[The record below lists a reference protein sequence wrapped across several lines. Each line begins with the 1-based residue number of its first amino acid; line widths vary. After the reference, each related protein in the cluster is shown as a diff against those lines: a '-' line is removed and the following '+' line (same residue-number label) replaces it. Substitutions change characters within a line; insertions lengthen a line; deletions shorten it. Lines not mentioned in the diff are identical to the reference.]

1 MFEGLQAIRK
11 ELKEAKLENPDREE
25 IHDGYQLRF
34 VGKDYAKF
42 ITGLPTETVLVP
54 DTEWNN
60 QEQNKNS
67 ENIFITG
74 DNLDALKHLEN
85 AYSGRIK
92 MIYIDPPYNTGKDDD
107 FTYPDKFE
115 FSDEELR
122 EKLGLSE
129 NEVSRIRALENKSS
143 HSAWLTF
150 MLPRLAIA
158 KRLLTD
164 DGVIFISIDDNE
176 QANLKLLCD
185 EIFTERNILGCV
197 VRATGTTTGQDANVI
212 GSSLDYLL
220 CYKKSPSFVLEGIEL
235 SEDDLNR
242 FKESD
247 EKGQYSFLQLR
258 KTGNADRR
266 KDRPNMYYPVISP
279 EGREVYPIGPTGYE
293 SRWRVSK
300 DTYEELL
307 RNGMI
312 IWKENRNGEI
322 QPYVKYYA
330 NGRTKQVSNLWYE
343 TKENPLW
350 KDIDGNKKGSI
361 ELKDTIG
368 EKVFSNPKP
377 LSFIIKMLKIAQTD
391 NSIILDFFAGSATT
405 AHAVMSLNQ
414 KDSGNRKYIMVQLYE
429 PTYEI
434 KNGKKIAKNGV
445 KEIAFKAGYESIDEI
460 ARDRIKKAAKQL
472 GDTTGFKH
480 YKLAKVKDDIVLG
493 KIDKF
498 NPDKPNLFND
508 DMLEPFSGKSLG
520 TKLEATGTQTL
531 LTTWLVDDGYT
542 LTTSVNEVKL
552 GNYTAYMPQDSHCL
566 YLIEKGWNGDA
577 TKDLLN
583 NIEKNELI
591 VQSIVIYN
599 HSFNFTALTEL
610 KNNLQSVSN
619 KDIKLIERF

>member
-74 DNLDALKHLEN
+74 NNLDALKHLEN

-92 MIYIDPPYNTGKDDD
+92 MIYIDPPYNTGSDG
-107 FTYPDKFE
+107 FVYNDKFG
-115 FSDEELR
+115 FTEEQLR
-122 EKLGLSE
+122 EKLGLSDD
-129 NEVSRIRALENKSS
+129 EVARIKALENRCS

-158 KRLLTD
+158 KRLLSD

-185 EIFTERNILGCV
+185 EIFTERNAVADFLWQTKDFV
-197 VRATGTTTGQDANVI
+197 WKKKSTTTNVK
-212 GSSLDYLL
+212 GVSVSSLTEHIL
-220 CYKKSPSFVLEGIEL
+220 CYKKA
-235 SEDDLNR
+235 
-242 FKESD
+242 
-247 EKGQYSFLQLR
+247 EKGINNRITSKEKNTYPFCDSLGNYR
-258 KTGNADRR
+258 KTIIEKKNEGNYARQTMLF
-266 KDRPNMYYPVISP
+266 PIMGHYPR
-279 EGREVYPIGPTGYE
+279 EGKRWQIGE
-293 SRWRVSK
+293 EKARILEQKERFI
-300 DTYEELL
+300 YEE
-307 RNGMI
+307 GM
-312 IWKENRNGEI
+312 
-322 QPYVKYYA
+322 VK
-330 NGRTKQVSNLWYE
+330 
-343 TKENPLW
+343 
-350 KDIDGNKKGSI
+350 
-361 ELKDTIG
+361 LKIYDFEDEDTISAYPNLLFEHG
-368 EKVFSNPKP
+368 STDSATQEVKEILNGNYFDNPKP
-377 LSFIIKMLKIAQTD
+377 TKLIKQLCLFTD
-391 NSIILDFFAGSATT
+391 VPTKNSIILDFFAGSSTT
-405 AHAVMSLNQ
+405 AHAVMALN
-414 KDSGNRKYIMVQLYE
+414 KEVIGNRKYIMVQLDE
-429 PTYEI
+429 DTKE
-434 KNGKKIAKNGV
+434 NGEAR
-445 KEIAFKAGYESIDEI
+445 KAGYNTIDEI
-460 ARDRIKKAAKQL
+460 SRDRIKKAAKQL
-472 GDTTGFKH
+472 GDTTGFRH

-520 TKLEATGTQTL
+520 TQLEATGTQTL

-542 LTTSVNEVKL
+542 LTTPVNEVKL

-566 YLIEKGWNGDA
+566 YLIDKGWNSDA

-583 NIEKNELI
+583 KIEKNELI

-610 KNNLQSVSN
+610 KNNLKSVSN